1 MTTTIMATTAT
12 ADPIIA
18 ANAPV
23 DNPLL
28 LVFVAGVVRAALALI
43 APVAEPVPTP
53 LPLLVP
59 SLVPLLVPSLVPLLV
74 PSLVPLLVPLLV
86 S

>member
-1 MTTTIMATTAT
+1 MTTTMIATTAT

-23 DNPLL
+23 DNPLFFF
-28 LVFVAGVVRAALALI
+28 FVAGVVGAELALA
-43 APVAEPVPTP
+43 APVPKP

-59 SLVPLLVPSLVPLLV
+59 
-74 PSLVPLLVPLLV
+74 
-86 S
+86 